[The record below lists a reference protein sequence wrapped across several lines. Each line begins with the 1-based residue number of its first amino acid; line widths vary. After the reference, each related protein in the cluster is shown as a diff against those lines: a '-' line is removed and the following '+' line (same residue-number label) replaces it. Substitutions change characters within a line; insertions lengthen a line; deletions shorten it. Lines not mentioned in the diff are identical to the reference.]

1 MSTESDQSSDVI
13 AYRNLV
19 KRFYAAGGEVTA
31 LAGVS
36 LEVRRHEFI
45 SVVGPSGCGKSTLL
59 RLGAGLDFATEGE
72 TYFRGR
78 PVTDINTDVGF
89 VTQDSN
95 LFPWMTLQQNVEFPL
110 RVRGCNAAERRER
123 AGEYLSMVGLEG
135 FEKHYPHQ
143 LSGGMQKRGSIART
157 LVYEPE
163 VILMDEPFGPLD
175 AQTRMVLQA
184 DLLRVSSMS
193 RQTILFITHDLNEA
207 VALSDRVVVMT
218 SRPGRVKGVFDI
230 PLSRP
235 RDVFQIHRQQGFAET
250 YSEIWECFRAEVIP
264 PSEQP
269 PAAEPESPSDPG
281 RAADEEPAAGIAAN
295 VAGRPE

>member
-1 MSTESDQSSDVI
+1 MSTEIAEMSTETDPSTGVI

-19 KRFYAAGGEVTA
+19 KRFYAAGTEVTA
-31 LAGVS
+31 IADVS
-36 LEVRRHEFI
+36 LEVKRHEFV

-59 RLGAGLDFATEGE
+59 RLGAGLDFATEGQ
-72 TYFRGR
+72 TYYRGE
-78 PVTDINTDVGF
+78 PVTAINTKVGF
-89 VTQDSN
+89 VTQESN

-110 RVRGCNAAERRER
+110 RVRGFGAAERRER
-123 AGEYLSMVGLEG
+123 VGEHLRMVGLEG
-135 FEKHYPHQ
+135 FEQHYPHQ

-193 RQTILFITHDLNEA
+193 RQTILFVTHDLNEA
-207 VALSDRVVVMT
+207 VALSDRVVVM
-218 SRPGRVKGVFDI
+218 SARPGRVKGVFDI

-235 RDVFQIHRQQGFAET
+235 RDVFQIHRQEGFAET
-250 YSEIWECFRAEVIP
+250 YAEIWECFRSEVIP
-264 PSEQP
+264 SSEQR
-269 PAAEPESPSDPG
+269 AEPEPAPDPEPAVDL
-281 RAADEEPAAGIAAN
+281 AADVAA
-295 VAGRPE
+295 RPE